1 MQFLE
6 YCDIILSPNKLNKCT
21 IISVCFYFG
30 KNACSFLHTC
40 NGAKSLFGDNLS
52 YAFFGV
58 WLGCWPHTFLIY
70 GKIMGVKFSSLKCV
84 NNIIGGIYMIKKT
97 LMGKISLFL
106 IILLLI
112 GNTNFISA
120 KSANTDWSDVQNY
133 YPFSSWA
140 VDTGI
145 KYKLIFLENNT
156 RETKRLEIAN
166 ILYNILALSKT
177 NNKIKEFNDVENV
190 GNKLK
195 DRIMIVANMGIISGY
210 EDGSFRPDNNVTRAE
225 FAAMLDRSNILK
237 DVTDTNS
244 NLVFIDTSNH
254 WAEKSINKIAKFNIV
269 SGKGEGKFC
278 PEDNITPQEIF
289 IILDRLV
296 DLKCLESEDLILAM
310 TDTFK
315 CKKYGEKE
323 QYIIEVMYSKFDQ
336 VQNDIKYMWPYS
348 KYYDVTNWQGLATY
362 EDLLYAMYFTIPREA
377 DVYRKLDNG
386 ELKIERMAKYMLEVQ
401 GLEADKNKY
410 FSQGITMRNLLFA
423 ICTANS
429 VEHNNLQNWDNK
441 IMDFGSDTI
450 IEMAEFSN
458 MDELSRQEQG
468 AVASASITY
477 KYNKK
482 FYESNTM
489 YFPID
494 APITRYMLNY
504 TILCLQEKYNTYQHE
519 MGNYIAKF
527 LGQDIVELETDIS
540 KMPYNYYE
548 YPFIIKGIPKEVYET
563 PYNHSNIYDVH
574 KPIECHPDYFKY
586 TFNLIGNS
594 YHYYD
599 TILNVD
605 YRTINKEDFISKVM
619 RYGITSRES
628 AAEYVQYVID
638 NKIILRGKGCAIPGT
653 IMLPQDL
660 LHVRV
665 MVEFEVVSADVRKDL
680 VFGDFSNGTGYD
692 INHVPVEYNK
702 SNYNVHF
709 DVQVSGAL
717 DFKNKKIAEYRITA
731 TPMIRDIYFYDST
744 IHTMP

>member
-1 MQFLE
+1 
-6 YCDIILSPNKLNKCT
+6 
-21 IISVCFYFG
+21 
-30 KNACSFLHTC
+30 
-40 NGAKSLFGDNLS
+40 
-52 YAFFGV
+52 
-58 WLGCWPHTFLIY
+58 
-70 GKIMGVKFSSLKCV
+70 
-84 NNIIGGIYMIKKT
+84 MIKKIFIR
-97 LMGKISLFL
+97 GVSFL
-106 IILLLI
+106 ITTIVLLSNNSFVI
-112 GNTNFISA
+112 ASNE
-120 KSANTDWSDVQNY
+120 ANNWSDIENY
-133 YPFSSWA
+133 YPFSNWA
-140 VDTGI
+140 VNTGI

-156 RETKRLEIAN
+156 RETKRVEIAN
-166 ILYNILALSKT
+166 ILYNIMSLSKT
-177 NNKIKEFNDVENV
+177 TSNKKQFNDTASK
-190 GNKLK
+190 GK
-195 DRIMIVANMGIISGY
+195 DLEEKINALANAGVVSGY
-210 EDGSFRPDNNVTRAE
+210 EDGSFRPNDNVTRAE
-225 FAAMLDRSNILK
+225 FAVMLDRTDILK
-237 DVTDTNS
+237 EINSKPDNKVEFSDV
-244 NLVFIDTSNH
+244 SNH
-254 WAEKSINKIAKFNIV
+254 WAEKSINKIASFSIV
-269 SGKGEGKFC
+269 TGRGEGKYC

-296 DLKCLESEDLILAM
+296 NLNCLDSKQLISTMLDA
-310 TDTFK
+310 FK
-315 CKKYGEKE
+315 CKNYGEKE
-323 QYIIEVMYSKFDQ
+323 QYIIEVMYSKFDE
-336 VQNDIKYMWPYS
+336 VQNDIKFLWPYS
-348 KYYDVTNWQGLATY
+348 NYYDVTDWQGLATY

-401 GLEADKNKY
+401 GLEADKDNY

-423 ICTANS
+423 ICTADS
-429 VEHNNLQNWDNK
+429 AEHYNLQNWDNK

-468 AVASASITY
+468 AVASSSVTY

-494 APITRYMLNY
+494 VPITRYMLNY

-527 LGQDIVELETDIS
+527 LGQDTVELETDIS
-540 KMPYNYYE
+540 NMPYNYYE
-548 YPFIIKGIPKEVYET
+548 YPFIIKGIPKEVYEA

-605 YRTINKEDFISKVM
+605 YRTINKEDFTSKVM
-619 RYGITSRES
+619 RYGITTRES

-638 NKIILRGKGCAIPGT
+638 NKIILKGKGCAIPGT

-665 MVEFEVVSADVRKDL
+665 MVEFEVVSGDIKKDL
-680 VFGDFSNGTGYD
+680 VFGDFSNGTGYNT
-692 INHVPVEYNK
+692 NHVPVEYNN
-702 SNYNVHF
+702 SSYHLHF

-717 DFKNKKIAEYRITA
+717 EFKNKKIAEYRITA

-744 IHTMP
+744 IHTLP

>member
-1 MQFLE
+1 MKKKFFMRV
-6 YCDIILSPNKLNKCT
+6 T
-21 IISVCFYFG
+21 
-30 KNACSFLHTC
+30 SFLITI
-40 NGAKSLFGDNLS
+40 
-52 YAFFGV
+52 V
-58 WLGCWPHTFLIY
+58 
-70 GKIMGVKFSSLKCV
+70 
-84 NNIIGGIYMIKKT
+84 
-97 LMGKISLFL
+97 
-106 IILLLI
+106 LLLC
-112 GNTNFISA
+112 NTSFVIASNEA
-120 KSANTDWSDVQNY
+120 TNWSDVEKY

-156 RETKRLEIAN
+156 RETKRVEIAN
-166 ILYNILALSKT
+166 ILYNIMSFSSEKKVSKT
-177 NNKIKEFNDVENV
+177 FNDISSLE
-190 GNKLK
+190 GILK
-195 DRIMIVANMGIISGY
+195 ERIITVASEGVISGY
-210 EDGSFRPDNNVTRAE
+210 EDGSFKPNNNVTRSE
-225 FAAMLDRSNILK
+225 FVAMLDRSNILK
-237 DVTDTNS
+237 DIDGSIS
-244 NLVFIDTSNH
+244 NIRFNDITGH
-254 WAEKSINKIAKFNIV
+254 WAEKSINKIASLGVIA
-269 SGKGEGKFC
+269 GKGEGNFC
-278 PEDNITPQEIF
+278 PEENITPQEIL

-296 DLKCLESEDLILAM
+296 NLKCIDSEKLISTM
-310 TDTFK
+310 TDTFS
-315 CKKYGEKE
+315 CKKYNEKE

-348 KYYDVTNWQGLATY
+348 NYYGVTDWQGLATY

-401 GLEADKNKY
+401 GLEADKDKY

-527 LGQDIVELETDIS
+527 LGQDTVELETDIS

-599 TILNVD
+599 AILNVD

-628 AAEYVQYVID
+628 AAKYVQYVID
-638 NKIILRGKGCAIPGT
+638 NKIILKGKGCAIPGT

-692 INHVPVEYNK
+692 INHVPVEYNN

-709 DVQVSGAL
+709 DVQIAGAL
-717 DFKNKKIAEYRITA
+717 DFKNKKIAEYRIMA

-744 IHTMP
+744 IHVMP